1 MASVVLGDSSSSFT
15 STKIPVAD
23 WENLEPFDIPA
34 RSLIRFQNNK
44 NLENIDNVA
53 PSDAARC
60 VKRWLQEAATVT
72 HLSLILPTLCAG
84 GTLIRLL

>member
-23 WENLEPFDIPA
+23 WENLESLDVPA
-34 RSLIRFQNNK
+34 RSLIRFQNNV

-60 VKRWLQEAATVT
+60 VKRWLQEAADVT
-72 HLSLILPTLCAG
+72 HLSLILPTLFAG
-84 GTLIRLL
+84 GTFVRLF

>member
-23 WENLEPFDIPA
+23 WENLEPFDVPA
-34 RSLIRFQNNK
+34 RSLIRFQN
-44 NLENIDNVA
+44 LENIDNAA

-60 VKRWLQEAATVT
+60 VKRWLQKAADVT
-72 HLSLILPTLCAG
+72 HLSLILPSQFAG
-84 GTLIRLL
+84 GALVRIF